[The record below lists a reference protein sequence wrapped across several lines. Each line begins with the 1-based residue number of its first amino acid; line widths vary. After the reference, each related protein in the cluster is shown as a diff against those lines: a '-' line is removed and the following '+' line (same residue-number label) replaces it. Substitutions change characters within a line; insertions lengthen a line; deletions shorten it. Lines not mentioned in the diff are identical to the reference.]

1 MLPRLLRRTH
11 INLVKISVNNP
22 MKTLGTIVKKCN
34 CAVSALLTASMFLS
48 SPGGFAQIEVLDQVV
63 AIVDDD
69 IILASELQERVQ
81 GVRSNLEARGVE
93 MPADDVLIRETLDRL
108 ILDSIQL
115 QLANRYGV
123 RIPDQQLDE
132 AMTRLARQNGL
143 TLEQFRIALEQAGQS
158 YAVAREGLR
167 DDLAIQR
174 VQQGNVMRNINIS
187 EQEIDNFLA
196 TEEGEAMTQPEYRV
210 VQALLSTSRGEDA
223 ADVAAKEA
231 YVDETLATIQSGTPF
246 EQAVSSIE
254 PYAFTGGD
262 LGWRKL
268 GDIPSMFADVVPDLR
283 VGDVT
288 KVRSSSGFHLVYL
301 ADAMGGEQLVRQ
313 TDVRHILIKPTEV
326 LSEDAAETLAK
337 ELKTR
342 IESGE
347 DFGGLARQYSD
358 DIGSAAEGGELGW
371 TNPGQMVIEFET
383 TMANTPEGEIS
394 EPFRSEF
401 GWHILEVPGRR
412 DKDFSSEVRRNQVA
426 GYIRDQKYQEEL
438 DAWLRKIREEAFVDI
453 K

>member
-1 MLPRLLRRTH
+1 MLCRLTTPRER
-11 INLVKISVNNP
+11 SV
-22 MKTLGTIVKKCN
+22 L
-34 CAVSALLTASMFLS
+34 ALLSVPLLALCVLPSLGS
-48 SPGGFAQIEVLDQVV
+48 AQIEVLDQVV

-81 GVRSNLEARGVE
+81 GVRSTMESRGVE
-93 MPADDVLIRETLDRL
+93 VPSDDVLIRETLDRL

-143 TLEQFRIALEQAGQS
+143 TLEQFRIALEQSGQS
-158 YAVAREGLR
+158 YAAAREGLR

-187 EQEIDNFLA
+187 EQEIDNFLT
-196 TEEGEAMTQPEYRV
+196 TEEGEAMTQPEYQV
-210 VQALLSTSRGEDA
+210 VQALLSISRGEDA
-223 ADVAAKEA
+223 AEIAAKEA
-231 YVDETLATIQSGTPF
+231 YVNEVLSNIQSGQPF
-246 EQAVSSIE
+246 EQAVSGTE

-268 GDIPSMFADVVPDLR
+268 GDIPSMFADTVPTLT
-283 VGDVT
+283 VGEVA

-301 ADAMGGEQLVRQ
+301 ADAVGGEQLVRQ
-313 TDVRHILIKPTEV
+313 TDVRHILVKPTEV
-326 LSEDAAETLAK
+326 LNEQAAEDLVV
-337 ELKTR
+337 ELRAR
-342 IESGE
+342 IEGGE
-347 DFGGLARQYSD
+347 DFGELARQYSD
-358 DIGSAAEGGELGW
+358 DIGSATEGGNLGW
-371 TNPGQMVIEFET
+371 TNPGQMVPEFEA
-383 TMANTPEGEIS
+383 TMAGTAEGSIS
-394 EPFRSEF
+394 QPFRSEF
-401 GWHILEVPGRR
+401 GWHILEVKARR
-412 DKDFSSEVRRNQVA
+412 DKDFSGEVRRNQVA

>member
-1 MLPRLLRRTH
+1 MAEFAVILPTVALASRLIRAL
-11 INLVKISVNNP
+11 IFPGLLCFAS
-22 MKTLGTIVKKCN
+22 L
-34 CAVSALLTASMFLS
+34 SA
-48 SPGGFAQIEVLDQVV
+48 AQIEVLDQVV

-69 IILASELQERVQ
+69 IILASELRERVQ
-81 GVRSNLEARGVE
+81 GVRSTMESRGVE
-93 MPADDVLIRETLDRL
+93 VPPDDVLIRETLDRL

-143 TLEQFRIALEQAGQS
+143 TLEQFRVALEQSGQS
-158 YAVAREGLR
+158 YAAAREGLR

-187 EQEIDNFLA
+187 EQEIDNFLT

-210 VQALLSTSRGEDA
+210 VQALISTSRGEDTA
-223 ADVAAKEA
+223 EVAAKEA
-231 YVDETLATIQSGTPF
+231 YVDKVLGDIESGTPF
-246 EQAVSSIE
+246 EQAVSSTE
-254 PYAFTGGD
+254 PYAFSGGD

-268 GDIPSMFADVVPDLR
+268 GDIPSMFADAVPGLT
-283 VGDVT
+283 VGDVA
-288 KVRSSSGFHLVYL
+288 KVRSSSGFHLVYR
-301 ADAMGGEQLVRQ
+301 ADAVGGEQLVRQ
-313 TDVRHILIKPTEV
+313 TDVRHILVKPTEV
-326 LSEDAAETLAK
+326 LSEQAAEDLIVD
-337 ELKTR
+337 LKGR
-342 IESGE
+342 IEAGE
-347 DFGGLARQYSD
+347 TFVDLARQYSD

-371 TNPGQMVIEFET
+371 TNPGQMVPEFEA
-383 TMANTPEGEIS
+383 TMAGTPEGTIS

-401 GWHILEVPGRR
+401 GWHILEVKARR
-412 DKDFSSEVRRNQVA
+412 DKDFSSEMRRNQVA
-426 GYIRDQKYQEEL
+426 GYIREQKYQEEL

>member
-1 MLPRLLRRTH
+1 MCSRLTTPRKR
-11 INLVKISVNNP
+11 LV
-22 MKTLGTIVKKCN
+22 L
-34 CAVSALLTASMFLS
+34 ALLSVPLLALSVLPSLAS
-48 SPGGFAQIEVLDQVV
+48 AQIEVLDQVV

-69 IILASELQERVQ
+69 IILASELQERLT
-81 GVRSNLEARGVE
+81 GVRSTMESRGVE
-93 MPADDVLIRETLDRL
+93 VPSDDVLIRETLDRL

-143 TLEQFRIALEQAGQS
+143 TLEQFRIALQQTGQS
-158 YAVAREGLR
+158 YAAARERLR

-187 EQEIDNFLA
+187 EQEIDNFLT
-196 TEEGEAMTQPEYRV
+196 TEEGEAMTQPEYQV
-210 VQALLSTSRGEDA
+210 VQALLSISRGEDA
-223 ADVAAKEA
+223 AEIAAKES
-231 YVDETLATIQSGTPF
+231 YVNEVLSNIQSGQPF
-246 EQAVSSIE
+246 EQAVSDTE

-268 GDIPSMFADVVPDLR
+268 GDIPSMFADTVPTLT
-283 VGDVT
+283 VGEVA

-301 ADAMGGEQLVRQ
+301 ADAVGGEQLVRQ
-313 TDVRHILIKPTEV
+313 TDVRHILVKPTEV
-326 LSEDAAETLAK
+326 LNEQAAEDLVV
-337 ELKTR
+337 ELRAR
-342 IESGE
+342 IEGGE
-347 DFGGLARQYSD
+347 DFGELARQYSD
-358 DIGSAAEGGELGW
+358 DIGSATEGGNLGW
-371 TNPGQMVIEFET
+371 TNPGQMVPEFEA
-383 TMANTPEGEIS
+383 TMAGTTEGSIS
-394 EPFRSEF
+394 QPFRSEF
-401 GWHILEVPGRR
+401 GWHILEVKARR
-412 DKDFSSEVRRNQVA
+412 DKDFSGEVRRNQVA

>member
-1 MLPRLLRRTH
+1 MRCRLTTPRER
-11 INLVKISVNNP
+11 SV
-22 MKTLGTIVKKCN
+22 L
-34 CAVSALLTASMFLS
+34 ALLSVPLLALCVLPSLAS
-48 SPGGFAQIEVLDQVV
+48 AQIEVLDQVV

-81 GVRSNLEARGVE
+81 GVRSTMESRGVE
-93 MPADDVLIRETLDRL
+93 VPSDDVLIRETLDRL

-143 TLEQFRIALEQAGQS
+143 TLEQFRIALEQSGQS
-158 YAVAREGLR
+158 YAAAREGLR

-187 EQEIDNFLA
+187 EQEIDNFLT
-196 TEEGEAMTQPEYRV
+196 TEEGEAMTQPEYQV
-210 VQALLSTSRGEDA
+210 VQALLSISRGEDPA
-223 ADVAAKEA
+223 EIAAKEA
-231 YVDETLATIQSGTPF
+231 YVDEVLSNIQSGQPF
-246 EQAVSSIE
+246 EQAVSGTE

-268 GDIPSMFADVVPDLR
+268 GDIPSMFADIVPTLT
-283 VGDVT
+283 VGEVA

-301 ADAMGGEQLVRQ
+301 ADAVGGEQLVRQ
-313 TDVRHILIKPTEV
+313 TDVRHILVKPTEV
-326 LSEDAAETLAK
+326 LNEQAAEDLVV
-337 ELKTR
+337 ELRAR
-342 IESGE
+342 IEGGE
-347 DFGGLARQYSD
+347 DFGELARQYSD
-358 DIGSAAEGGELGW
+358 DIGSATEGGNLGW
-371 TNPGQMVIEFET
+371 TNPGQMVPEFEA
-383 TMANTPEGEIS
+383 TMAGTAEGSIS
-394 EPFRSEF
+394 QPFRSEF
-401 GWHILEVPGRR
+401 GWHILEVKARR
-412 DKDFSSEVRRNQVA
+412 DKDFSGEVRRNQVA

>member
-1 MLPRLLRRTH
+1 MRCRLTTPSERSGL
-11 INLVKISVNNP
+11 
-22 MKTLGTIVKKCN
+22 
-34 CAVSALLTASMFLS
+34 ALLSVPLLALCVLPSLAS
-48 SPGGFAQIEVLDQVV
+48 AQIEVLDQVV

-81 GVRSNLEARGVE
+81 GVRSTMESRGVE
-93 MPADDVLIRETLDRL
+93 VPSDDVLIRETLDRL

-143 TLEQFRIALEQAGQS
+143 TLEQFRIALEQSGQS
-158 YAVAREGLR
+158 YAAAREGLR

-187 EQEIDNFLA
+187 EQEIDNFLT
-196 TEEGEAMTQPEYRV
+196 TEEGEAMTQPEYQV
-210 VQALLSTSRGEDA
+210 VQALLSISRGEDA
-223 ADVAAKEA
+223 AEIAAKES
-231 YVDETLATIQSGTPF
+231 YVNEVLSNIQSGQPF
-246 EQAVSSIE
+246 EQAVSGTE

-268 GDIPSMFADVVPDLR
+268 GDLPSMFADTVPTLT
-283 VGDVT
+283 VGEVT
-288 KVRSSSGFHLVYL
+288 SVRSSSGLHLIYL
-301 ADAMGGEQLVRQ
+301 ADAVGGEQLVRQ
-313 TDVRHILIKPTEV
+313 TDVRHILVKPTEV
-326 LSEDAAETLAK
+326 LNEQAAEDLVV
-337 ELKTR
+337 ELKAR
-342 IESGE
+342 IEGGE
-347 DFGGLARQYSD
+347 DFGELARQYSD
-358 DIGSAAEGGELGW
+358 DIGSATEGGNLGW
-371 TNPGQMVIEFET
+371 TNPGQMVPEFEA
-383 TMANTPEGEIS
+383 TMAGTAEGSIS
-394 EPFRSEF
+394 QPFRSEF
-401 GWHILEVPGRR
+401 GWHILEVKARR
-412 DKDFSSEVRRNQVA
+412 DKDFSGEVRRNQVA

>member
-1 MLPRLLRRTH
+1 MQSSIASPIRLLLAFIIALH
-11 INLVKISVNNP
+11 ACSQ
-22 MKTLGTIVKKCN
+22 
-34 CAVSALLTASMFLS
+34 SAQ
-48 SPGGFAQIEVLDQVV
+48 AQIEVLDQVV

-81 GVRSNLEARGVE
+81 GVRSTMEARGVE
-93 MPADDVLIRETLDRL
+93 VPEGDVIIRETLDRL

-123 RIPDQQLDE
+123 RIPDQQLDD
-132 AMTRLARQNGL
+132 AMNRLAQQNGL
-143 TLEQFRIALEQAGQS
+143 TLEQFRVALEQSGQS
-158 YAVAREGLR
+158 YAAAREGLR

-210 VQALLSTSRGEDA
+210 IQALLAAGRNEDA
-223 ADVAAKEA
+223 ASLQAKETF
-231 YVDETLATIQSGTPF
+231 VDSVLDAINAGTPF
-246 EQAVSSIE
+246 EEAVSTTT
-254 PYAFTGGD
+254 PYSFSGGD

-268 GDIPSMFADVVPDLR
+268 GDIPSMFAEAVPQLKIGE
-283 VGDVT
+283 VA
-288 KVRSSSGFHLVYL
+288 KVQSSSGFHLVYL
-301 ADAMGGEQLVRQ
+301 ADSVGGERMVRQ

-326 LSEDAAETLAK
+326 LGEAAAEALAV
-337 ELKTR
+337 ELKSR
-342 IESGE
+342 IEAGE
-347 DFGGLARQYSD
+347 DFGDLARQYSD

-371 TNPGQMVIEFET
+371 TNPGQMVPEFEA
-383 TMANTPEGEIS
+383 TMAASPEGQVS
-394 EPFRSEF
+394 TPFRSEF
-401 GWHILEVPGRR
+401 GWHILEVKARR
-412 DKDFSSEVRRNQVA
+412 DKDFSSEIQRNQVA
-426 GYIRDQKYQEEL
+426 GYIREQKYQEEL

>member
-1 MLPRLLRRTH
+1 MLCRLTTPRKR
-11 INLVKISVNNP
+11 SV
-22 MKTLGTIVKKCN
+22 L
-34 CAVSALLTASMFLS
+34 ALLSVPLLALCVLPSLGS
-48 SPGGFAQIEVLDQVV
+48 AQIEVLDQVV

-81 GVRSNLEARGVE
+81 GVRSTMESRGVE
-93 MPADDVLIRETLDRL
+93 IPSDDVLIRETLDRL

-143 TLEQFRIALEQAGQS
+143 TLEQFRIALEQSGQS
-158 YAVAREGLR
+158 YAAAREGLR

-187 EQEIDNFLA
+187 EQEIDNFLT
-196 TEEGEAMTQPEYRV
+196 TEEGEAMTQPEYQV
-210 VQALLSTSRGEDA
+210 VQALLSISRGEDA
-223 ADVAAKEA
+223 AEIAAKEA
-231 YVDETLATIQSGTPF
+231 YVDEVLSNIQSGQPF
-246 EQAVSSIE
+246 EQAVSGTE

-268 GDIPSMFADVVPDLR
+268 GDIPSMFADTVPTLT
-283 VGDVT
+283 VGEVA

-301 ADAMGGEQLVRQ
+301 ADAVGGEQLVRQ
-313 TDVRHILIKPTEV
+313 TDVRHILVKPTEV
-326 LSEDAAETLAK
+326 LNEQAAEDLVV
-337 ELKTR
+337 ELRAR
-342 IESGE
+342 IEGGE
-347 DFGGLARQYSD
+347 DFGELARQYSD
-358 DIGSAAEGGELGW
+358 DIGSATEGGNLGW
-371 TNPGQMVIEFET
+371 TNPGQMVPEFEA
-383 TMANTPEGEIS
+383 TMAGTAEGSIS
-394 EPFRSEF
+394 QPFRSEF
-401 GWHILEVPGRR
+401 GWHILEVKARR
-412 DKDFSSEVRRNQVA
+412 DKDFSGEVRRNRVA

>member
-1 MLPRLLRRTH
+1 MHCRLINPRER
-11 INLVKISVNNP
+11 SV
-22 MKTLGTIVKKCN
+22 L
-34 CAVSALLTASMFLS
+34 ALLSVPLLALCVLPSLAS
-48 SPGGFAQIEVLDQVV
+48 AQIEVLDQVV

-81 GVRSNLEARGVE
+81 GVRSTMESRGVE
-93 MPADDVLIRETLDRL
+93 IPSDDVLIRETLDRL

-143 TLEQFRIALEQAGQS
+143 TLEQFRIALEQSGQS
-158 YAVAREGLR
+158 YAAAREGLR

-187 EQEIDNFLA
+187 EQEIDNFL
-196 TEEGEAMTQPEYRV
+196 TTKEGEAMTQPEYQV
-210 VQALLSTSRGEDA
+210 VQALLSISRGEDA
-223 ADVAAKEA
+223 AEIAAKEA
-231 YVDETLATIQSGTPF
+231 YVDEVLSNIQSGQPF
-246 EQAVSSIE
+246 EQAVSGTE

-268 GDIPSMFADVVPDLR
+268 GDIPSMFADTLPTLT
-283 VGDVT
+283 VGEVA

-301 ADAMGGEQLVRQ
+301 ADAVGGEQLVRQ
-313 TDVRHILIKPTEV
+313 TDVRHILVKPTEV
-326 LSEDAAETLAK
+326 LNEQAAEDLVV
-337 ELKTR
+337 ELR
-342 IESGE
+342 AQIEGGE
-347 DFGGLARQYSD
+347 DFGELARQYSD
-358 DIGSAAEGGELGW
+358 DIGSATEGGNLGW
-371 TNPGQMVIEFET
+371 TNPGQMVPEFEA
-383 TMANTPEGEIS
+383 TMAGTAEGSIS
-394 EPFRSEF
+394 QPFRSEF
-401 GWHILEVPGRR
+401 GWHILEVKARR
-412 DKDFSSEVRRNQVA
+412 DKDFSGEVRRNQVA

>member
-1 MLPRLLRRTH
+1 MLRRLTA
-11 INLVKISVNNP
+11 LRER
-22 MKTLGTIVKKCN
+22 
-34 CAVSALLTASMFLS
+34 SALALLS
-48 SPGGFAQIEVLDQVV
+48 APLLALCLLPSLGSAQIEVLDQVI

-81 GVRSNLEARGVE
+81 GVRSTMESRGVE
-93 MPADDVLIRETLDRL
+93 VPSDDVLIRETLDRL

-123 RIPDQQLDE
+123 RIPDQQRDE

-143 TLEQFRIALEQAGQS
+143 TLEQFRIALEQSGQS
-158 YAVAREGLR
+158 YAAAREGLR

-187 EQEIDNFLA
+187 EQEIDNFLT
-196 TEEGEAMTQPEYRV
+196 TEEGEAMTQPEYWV
-210 VQALLSTSRGEDA
+210 VQALLSTSRGEDSA
-223 ADVAAKEA
+223 EVAAKEA
-231 YVDETLATIQSGTPF
+231 YINEVLSHIQSGQPF
-246 EQAVSSIE
+246 EQAVSGSE

-268 GDIPSMFADVVPDLR
+268 GDIPSMFADTVPTLT
-283 VGDVT
+283 VGEVT

-301 ADAMGGEQLVRQ
+301 ADAVGGEQLVRQ
-313 TDVRHILIKPTEV
+313 TDVQHILVKPTEV
-326 LSEDAAETLAK
+326 LNEQAAEDLVV
-337 ELKTR
+337 ELRAR
-342 IESGE
+342 IEAGE
-347 DFGGLARQYSD
+347 EFGELARQYSD
-358 DIGSAAEGGELGW
+358 DIGSAAEGGKLGW
-371 TNPGQMVIEFET
+371 TNPGQMVPEFEA
-383 TMANTPEGEIS
+383 TMEDTAEGSIS
-394 EPFRSEF
+394 QPFRSEF
-401 GWHILEVPGRR
+401 GWHILEVKARR
-412 DKDFSSEVRRNQVA
+412 DKDFSGEVRRNQVA

>member
-1 MLPRLLRRTH
+1 MCSRLTTPRKR
-11 INLVKISVNNP
+11 LV
-22 MKTLGTIVKKCN
+22 L
-34 CAVSALLTASMFLS
+34 ALLSVPLLALSVLPSLAS
-48 SPGGFAQIEVLDQVV
+48 AQIEVLDQVV

-69 IILASELQERVQ
+69 IILASELQERLT
-81 GVRSNLEARGVE
+81 GVRSTMESRGVE
-93 MPADDVLIRETLDRL
+93 VPSDDVLIRETLDRL

-143 TLEQFRIALEQAGQS
+143 TLEQFRIALQQTGQS
-158 YAVAREGLR
+158 YAAARERLR

-187 EQEIDNFLA
+187 EQEIDNFLV
-196 TEEGEAMTQPEYRV
+196 TEEGEAMTQPEYQV
-210 VQALLSTSRGEDA
+210 VQALLSISRGEDA
-223 ADVAAKEA
+223 AEIAAKEA
-231 YVDETLATIQSGTPF
+231 YVTEVLSNIQSGQSF
-246 EQAVSSIE
+246 EQAVSGTE

-268 GDIPSMFADVVPDLR
+268 GDIPSMFADTVPTLT
-283 VGDVT
+283 VGEVA

-301 ADAMGGEQLVRQ
+301 ADAVGGEQLVRQ
-313 TDVRHILIKPTEV
+313 TDVRHILVKPTEV
-326 LSEDAAETLAK
+326 LNEQAAEDLVV
-337 ELKTR
+337 ELRAR
-342 IESGE
+342 IEGGE
-347 DFGGLARQYSD
+347 DFGELARQYSD
-358 DIGSAAEGGELGW
+358 DIGSATEGGNLGW
-371 TNPGQMVIEFET
+371 TNPGQMVPEFEA
-383 TMANTPEGEIS
+383 TMAGTTEGSIS
-394 EPFRSEF
+394 QPFRSEF
-401 GWHILEVPGRR
+401 GWHILEVKARR
-412 DKDFSSEVRRNQVA
+412 DKDFSGEVRRNQVA

>member
-1 MLPRLLRRTH
+1 MTYRTAP
-11 INLVKISVNNP
+11 IFALFI
-22 MKTLGTIVKKCN
+22 
-34 CAVSALLTASMFLS
+34 LLTLLGS
-48 SPGGFAQIEVLDQVV
+48 FATPAVFGQIVVLDQVV

-81 GVRSNLEARGVE
+81 GVRSSMEARDVE
-93 MPADDVLIRETLDRL
+93 VPEDDILIRETLDRL

-115 QLANRYGV
+115 QLVSRYGV

-143 TLEQFRIALEQAGQS
+143 TLEQFRVALEQSGQS
-158 YAVAREGLR
+158 YAAARESLR

-187 EQEIDNFLA
+187 EQEIDNFLT
-196 TEEGEAMTQPEYRV
+196 TEEGEAMTQPEYRA
-210 VQALLSTSRGEDA
+210 VQALLATGRNEDSS
-223 ADVAAKEA
+223 VTAAKENF
-231 YVDETLATIQSGTPF
+231 VDETLSAIKSGVPF
-246 EQAVSSIE
+246 EEAVSATA
-254 PYAFTGGD
+254 PYSFSGGD

-268 GDIPSMFADVVPDLR
+268 GDIPSMFAEIVPTLNI
-283 VGDVT
+283 GDVE

-301 ADAMGGEQLVRQ
+301 ADAVGGERLVRQ
-313 TDVRHILIKPTEV
+313 TDVRHILVTPTEV
-326 LSEDAAETLAK
+326 LSENASEALAN

-342 IESGE
+342 IEAGE
-347 DFGGLARQYSD
+347 DFGTLARQYSD

-371 TNPGQMVIEFET
+371 TNPGQMVPEFEA
-383 TMANTPEGEIS
+383 TMAASPEGQIS
-394 EPFRSEF
+394 APFRSEF
-401 GWHILEVPGRR
+401 GWHILEVKERR
-412 DKDFSSEVRRNQVA
+412 DKDFSSEMRRNQVA

>member
-1 MLPRLLRRTH
+1 MLCRLTTPRKR
-11 INLVKISVNNP
+11 SV
-22 MKTLGTIVKKCN
+22 L
-34 CAVSALLTASMFLS
+34 ALLSVPLLALCVLPSLGS
-48 SPGGFAQIEVLDQVV
+48 AQIEVLDQVV

-81 GVRSNLEARGVE
+81 GVRSTMESRGVE
-93 MPADDVLIRETLDRL
+93 VPSDDVLIRETLDRL

-115 QLANRYGV
+115 QLANRFGV

-143 TLEQFRIALEQAGQS
+143 TLEQFRIALEQSGQS
-158 YAVAREGLR
+158 YAAAREGLR

-187 EQEIDNFLA
+187 EQEIDNFLT
-196 TEEGEAMTQPEYRV
+196 TEEGEAMTQPEYQV
-210 VQALLSTSRGEDA
+210 VQALLSISRSEDA
-223 ADVAAKEA
+223 AEIAAKEA
-231 YVDETLATIQSGTPF
+231 YVDEVLSNIQSGQPF
-246 EQAVSSIE
+246 EQAVSGTE

-268 GDIPSMFADVVPDLR
+268 GDIPSMFADTVPTLT
-283 VGDVT
+283 VGEVA

-301 ADAMGGEQLVRQ
+301 ADAVGGEQLVRQ
-313 TDVRHILIKPTEV
+313 TDVRHILVKPTEV
-326 LSEDAAETLAK
+326 LNEQAAEDLAV
-337 ELKTR
+337 ELRAR
-342 IESGE
+342 IEGGE
-347 DFGGLARQYSD
+347 DFGELARQYSD
-358 DIGSAAEGGELGW
+358 DIGSATEGGNLGW
-371 TNPGQMVIEFET
+371 TNPGQMVPEFEA
-383 TMANTPEGEIS
+383 TMAGIAEGSIS
-394 EPFRSEF
+394 QPFRSEF
-401 GWHILEVPGRR
+401 GWHILEVKARR
-412 DKDFSSEVRRNQVA
+412 DKDFSGEVRRNQVA

>member
-1 MLPRLLRRTH
+1 MCSRLSTPRKR
-11 INLVKISVNNP
+11 LV
-22 MKTLGTIVKKCN
+22 L
-34 CAVSALLTASMFLS
+34 ALLSVPLLALCVLPSLAS
-48 SPGGFAQIEVLDQVV
+48 AQIEVLDQVV

-81 GVRSNLEARGVE
+81 GVRSTMESRGVE
-93 MPADDVLIRETLDRL
+93 VPSDDVLIRETLDRL

-143 TLEQFRIALEQAGQS
+143 TLEQFRIALEQSGQS
-158 YAVAREGLR
+158 YAAAREGLR

-187 EQEIDNFLA
+187 EQEIDNFLT
-196 TEEGEAMTQPEYRV
+196 TEEGEAMTQPEYQV
-210 VQALLSTSRGEDA
+210 VQALLSISRGEDA
-223 ADVAAKEA
+223 AEIAAKES
-231 YVDETLATIQSGTPF
+231 YVNEVLSNIQSGQPF
-246 EQAVSSIE
+246 EQAVSGTE

-268 GDIPSMFADVVPDLR
+268 GDIPSMFADTVPTLT
-283 VGDVT
+283 VGEVA
-288 KVRSSSGFHLVYL
+288 KVRSSSGLHLVYL
-301 ADAMGGEQLVRQ
+301 ADAVGGEQLVRQ
-313 TDVRHILIKPTEV
+313 TDVRHILVKPTEV
-326 LSEDAAETLAK
+326 LNEQAAEDLVV
-337 ELKTR
+337 ELRAR
-342 IESGE
+342 IEGGE
-347 DFGGLARQYSD
+347 DFGELARQYSD
-358 DIGSAAEGGELGW
+358 DIGSATEGGNLGW
-371 TNPGQMVIEFET
+371 TNPGQMVPEFEA
-383 TMANTPEGEIS
+383 TMAGTAEGSIS
-394 EPFRSEF
+394 QPFRSEF
-401 GWHILEVPGRR
+401 GWHILEVKARR
-412 DKDFSSEVRRNQVA
+412 DKDFSGEVRRNQVA

>member
-1 MLPRLLRRTH
+1 MALALALALP
-11 INLVKISVNNP
+11 
-22 MKTLGTIVKKCN
+22 
-34 CAVSALLTASMFLS
+34 AS
-48 SPGGFAQIEVLDQVV
+48 AQIEVLDQVV

-69 IILASELQERVQ
+69 IILASELQERVA
-81 GVRSNLEARGVE
+81 GVRSTMEARGVE
-93 MPADDVLIRETLDRL
+93 MPSDDVLIRETLDRL

-143 TLEQFRIALEQAGQS
+143 TLEQFRIALEQSGQS
-158 YAVAREGLR
+158 YAAAREGLR

-210 VQALLSTSRGEDA
+210 VQALLASSRGEDA
-223 ADVAAKEA
+223 DTVAAKEA
-231 YVDETLATIQSGTPF
+231 YVDEVLARIQSGTPF
-246 EQAVSSIE
+246 EQAVSVID

-268 GDIPSMFADVVPDLR
+268 GDIPSMFANVVPTLA
-283 VGDVT
+283 VGEVT

-301 ADAMGGEQLVRQ
+301 ADATGGEQLVRQ
-313 TDVRHILIKPTEV
+313 TDVRHILVKPTEV
-326 LSEDAAETLAK
+326 LSEKAAEDLAI
-337 ELKTR
+337 ELKGR
-342 IESGE
+342 IEAGE
-347 DFGGLARQYSD
+347 DFGDMARQYSD

-371 TNPGQMVIEFET
+371 TNPGQMVPEFEA
-383 TMANTPEGEIS
+383 TMAAATEGEVS
-394 EPFRSEF
+394 TPFRSEF
-401 GWHILEVPGRR
+401 GWHILEVKARR
-412 DKDFSSEVRRNQVA
+412 DKDFSSEMRRNQVA
-426 GYIRDQKYQEEL
+426 GYIREQKYQEEL

>member
-1 MLPRLLRRTH
+1 MLCRLTTPRER
-11 INLVKISVNNP
+11 SV
-22 MKTLGTIVKKCN
+22 L
-34 CAVSALLTASMFLS
+34 ALLSVPLLALCVLPSLGS
-48 SPGGFAQIEVLDQVV
+48 AQIEVLDQVV

-81 GVRSNLEARGVE
+81 GVRSTMESRGVE
-93 MPADDVLIRETLDRL
+93 VPSDDVLIRETLDRL

-143 TLEQFRIALEQAGQS
+143 TLEQFRIALEQSGQS
-158 YAVAREGLR
+158 YAAAREGLR

-187 EQEIDNFLA
+187 EQEIDNFLT
-196 TEEGEAMTQPEYRV
+196 TEEGEAMTQPEYQV
-210 VQALLSTSRGEDA
+210 VQALLSISRGEDA
-223 ADVAAKEA
+223 AEIVAKEA
-231 YVDETLATIQSGTPF
+231 YVNEVLSNIQSGQPF
-246 EQAVSSIE
+246 EQAVSGTE

-268 GDIPSMFADVVPDLR
+268 GDIPSMFADTVPTLTAGE
-283 VGDVT
+283 VA

-301 ADAMGGEQLVRQ
+301 ADAVGGEQLVRQ
-313 TDVRHILIKPTEV
+313 TDVRHILVKPTEV
-326 LSEDAAETLAK
+326 LNEQAAEDLVV
-337 ELKTR
+337 ELKAR
-342 IESGE
+342 IEGGE
-347 DFGGLARQYSD
+347 DFGELARQYSD
-358 DIGSAAEGGELGW
+358 DIGSATEGGNLGW
-371 TNPGQMVIEFET
+371 TNPGQMVPEFEA
-383 TMANTPEGEIS
+383 TMAGTAEGSIS
-394 EPFRSEF
+394 QPFRSEF
-401 GWHILEVPGRR
+401 GWHILEVKARR
-412 DKDFSSEVRRNQVA
+412 DKDFSGEVRRNQVA

>member
-1 MLPRLLRRTH
+1 MRCRL
-11 INLVKISVNNP
+11 INP
-22 MKTLGTIVKKCN
+22 CER
-34 CAVSALLTASMFLS
+34 AVLALLSVPLLALCVLPSLAS
-48 SPGGFAQIEVLDQVV
+48 AQIEVLDQVV

-81 GVRSNLEARGVE
+81 GVRSTMESRGVE
-93 MPADDVLIRETLDRL
+93 VPSDDVLIRETLDRL

-143 TLEQFRIALEQAGQS
+143 TLEQFRIALEQSGQS
-158 YAVAREGLR
+158 YAAAREGLR

-187 EQEIDNFLA
+187 EQEIDNFLT
-196 TEEGEAMTQPEYRV
+196 TEEGEAMTQPEYQV
-210 VQALLSTSRGEDA
+210 VQALLSISRGEDA
-223 ADVAAKEA
+223 AKIATKEA
-231 YVDETLATIQSGTPF
+231 YVNEVLSNIQSGQPF
-246 EQAVSSIE
+246 EQAVSGTE

-268 GDIPSMFADVVPDLR
+268 GDLPSMFADTVPTLT
-283 VGDVT
+283 VGEVT
-288 KVRSSSGFHLVYL
+288 SVRSSSGLHLVYL
-301 ADAMGGEQLVRQ
+301 ADAVGGEQLVRQ
-313 TDVRHILIKPTEV
+313 TDVRHILVKPTEV
-326 LSEDAAETLAK
+326 LNEQAAEDLVV
-337 ELKTR
+337 ELRAR
-342 IESGE
+342 IEGGE
-347 DFGGLARQYSD
+347 DFGELARQYSD
-358 DIGSAAEGGELGW
+358 DIGSATEGGNLGW
-371 TNPGQMVIEFET
+371 TNPGQMVPEFEA
-383 TMANTPEGEIS
+383 TMAGTAEGSIS
-394 EPFRSEF
+394 QPFRSEF
-401 GWHILEVPGRR
+401 GWHILEVKARR
-412 DKDFSSEVRRNQVA
+412 DKDFSGEVRRNQVA

>member
-1 MLPRLLRRTH
+1 MLCRLTTPRER
-11 INLVKISVNNP
+11 SV
-22 MKTLGTIVKKCN
+22 L
-34 CAVSALLTASMFLS
+34 ALLSVPLLALCVLPSLGS
-48 SPGGFAQIEVLDQVV
+48 AQIEVLDQVV

-81 GVRSNLEARGVE
+81 GVRSTMESRGVE
-93 MPADDVLIRETLDRL
+93 VPSDDVLIRETLDRL

-143 TLEQFRIALEQAGQS
+143 TLEQFRIALEQSGQS
-158 YAVAREGLR
+158 YAAAREGLR

-187 EQEIDNFLA
+187 EQEIDNFLT
-196 TEEGEAMTQPEYRV
+196 TEEGEAMTQPEYQV
-210 VQALLSTSRGEDA
+210 VQALLSISRGEDA
-223 ADVAAKEA
+223 AEIAAKEA
-231 YVDETLATIQSGTPF
+231 YVNKVLSNIQSGQPF
-246 EQAVSSIE
+246 EQAVSGTE

-268 GDIPSMFADVVPDLR
+268 GDIPSMFADTVPTLTAGE
-283 VGDVT
+283 VA

-301 ADAMGGEQLVRQ
+301 ADAVGGEQLVRQ
-313 TDVRHILIKPTEV
+313 TDVRHILVKPTEV
-326 LSEDAAETLAK
+326 LNEQAAEDLVV
-337 ELKTR
+337 ELRAR
-342 IESGE
+342 IEGGE
-347 DFGGLARQYSD
+347 DFGELARQYSD
-358 DIGSAAEGGELGW
+358 DIGSATEGGNLGW
-371 TNPGQMVIEFET
+371 TNPGQMVPEFEA
-383 TMANTPEGEIS
+383 TMAGTAEGS
-394 EPFRSEF
+394 VSQPFRSEF
-401 GWHILEVPGRR
+401 GWHILEVKARR
-412 DKDFSSEVRRNQVA
+412 DKDFSGEVRRNQVA

>member
-1 MLPRLLRRTH
+1 MRCRLTTPRER
-11 INLVKISVNNP
+11 SV
-22 MKTLGTIVKKCN
+22 L
-34 CAVSALLTASMFLS
+34 ALLSVPLLALSILPSLAS
-48 SPGGFAQIEVLDQVV
+48 AQIEVLDQVV

-81 GVRSNLEARGVE
+81 GVRSTMESRGVE
-93 MPADDVLIRETLDRL
+93 VPSDDVLIRETLDRL

-143 TLEQFRIALEQAGQS
+143 TLEQFRIALEQSGQS
-158 YAVAREGLR
+158 YAAAREGLR

-187 EQEIDNFLA
+187 EQEIDNFLT
-196 TEEGEAMTQPEYRV
+196 TEEGEAMTQPEYQV
-210 VQALLSTSRGEDA
+210 VQALLSISRGEDPA
-223 ADVAAKEA
+223 EIAAKEA
-231 YVDETLATIQSGTPF
+231 YVDEVLSNIQSGQPF
-246 EQAVSSIE
+246 EQAVSGTE

-268 GDIPSMFADVVPDLR
+268 GDLPSMFADTVPTLT
-283 VGDVT
+283 VGEVT
-288 KVRSSSGFHLVYL
+288 SVRSSSGLHLVYL
-301 ADAMGGEQLVRQ
+301 ADAVGGEQLVRQ
-313 TDVRHILIKPTEV
+313 TDVRHILVKPTEV
-326 LSEDAAETLAK
+326 LNEQAAEDLVV
-337 ELKTR
+337 ELRAR
-342 IESGE
+342 IEGGE
-347 DFGGLARQYSD
+347 DFGELARQYSD
-358 DIGSAAEGGELGW
+358 DIGSATEGGNLGW
-371 TNPGQMVIEFET
+371 TNPGQMVPEFEA
-383 TMANTPEGEIS
+383 TMAGTAEGSIS
-394 EPFRSEF
+394 QPFRSEF
-401 GWHILEVPGRR
+401 GWHILEVKARR
-412 DKDFSSEVRRNQVA
+412 DKDFSGEVRRNQVA

>member
-1 MLPRLLRRTH
+1 MCSRLSTPRKR
-11 INLVKISVNNP
+11 LV
-22 MKTLGTIVKKCN
+22 L
-34 CAVSALLTASMFLS
+34 ALLSVPLLALSVLPSLAS
-48 SPGGFAQIEVLDQVV
+48 AQIEVLDQVV

-81 GVRSNLEARGVE
+81 GVRSTMESRGVE
-93 MPADDVLIRETLDRL
+93 VPSDDVLIRETLDRL

-143 TLEQFRIALEQAGQS
+143 TLEQFRIALQQTGQS
-158 YAVAREGLR
+158 YAAARERLR

-187 EQEIDNFLA
+187 EQEIDNFLT
-196 TEEGEAMTQPEYRV
+196 TEEGEAMTQPEYQV
-210 VQALLSTSRGEDA
+210 VQALLSISRGEDA
-223 ADVAAKEA
+223 AEIAAKES
-231 YVDETLATIQSGTPF
+231 YVNEVLSNIQSGQPF
-246 EQAVSSIE
+246 EQAVSGTE

-268 GDIPSMFADVVPDLR
+268 GDIPSMFADTVPTLT
-283 VGDVT
+283 VGEVA
-288 KVRSSSGFHLVYL
+288 KVRSSSGLHLVYL
-301 ADAMGGEQLVRQ
+301 ADAVGGEQLVRQ
-313 TDVRHILIKPTEV
+313 TDVRHILVKPTEV
-326 LSEDAAETLAK
+326 LNEQAAEDLVV
-337 ELKTR
+337 ELKAR
-342 IESGE
+342 IEGGE
-347 DFGGLARQYSD
+347 DFGELARQYSD
-358 DIGSAAEGGELGW
+358 DIGSATEGGNLGW
-371 TNPGQMVIEFET
+371 TNPGQMVPEFEA
-383 TMANTPEGEIS
+383 TMAGTAEGSIS
-394 EPFRSEF
+394 QPFRSEF
-401 GWHILEVPGRR
+401 GWHILEVKARR
-412 DKDFSSEVRRNQVA
+412 DKDFSGEVRRNQVA

>member
-1 MLPRLLRRTH
+1 MLCRLTALRER
-11 INLVKISVNNP
+11 
-22 MKTLGTIVKKCN
+22 
-34 CAVSALLTASMFLS
+34 SALAFLS
-48 SPGGFAQIEVLDQVV
+48 APLLAFCCLSPSGSAQIEVLDQVV

-81 GVRSNLEARGVE
+81 GVRSTMESRGVE
-93 MPADDVLIRETLDRL
+93 VPSDDVLIRETLDRL

-143 TLEQFRIALEQAGQS
+143 TLEQFRIALEQSGQS
-158 YAVAREGLR
+158 YAAAREGLR

-187 EQEIDNFLA
+187 EQEIDNFLT
-196 TEEGEAMTQPEYRV
+196 TEEGEAMTQPEYQL
-210 VQALLSTSRGEDA
+210 VQALLSISRSEDA
-223 ADVAAKEA
+223 AEVAAKEA
-231 YVDETLATIQSGTPF
+231 FINEILSNIESGQSF
-246 EQAVSSIE
+246 QQAVSGSE

-268 GDIPSMFADVVPDLR
+268 GDIPSMFADIVPTLS
-283 VGDVT
+283 VGEVT

-301 ADAMGGEQLVRQ
+301 ADAVGGEQLIRQ
-313 TDVRHILIKPTEV
+313 TDVRHILVKPTEV
-326 LSEDAAETLAK
+326 LNEEAAEDLVV
-337 ELKTR
+337 ELRAR
-342 IESGE
+342 IEAGE
-347 DFGGLARQYSD
+347 EFGELARQYSD

-371 TNPGQMVIEFET
+371 TNPGQMVPEFEA
-383 TMANTPEGEIS
+383 TMADTAEGSIS
-394 EPFRSEF
+394 QPFRSEF
-401 GWHILEVPGRR
+401 GWHILEVKARR
-412 DKDFSSEVRRNQVA
+412 DKDFSGEVRRNQVA
-426 GYIRDQKYQEEL
+426 GYIREQKYQEEL